1 MNDLELQHLRR
12 EKWRLE
18 GEPLRTL
25 EEAREF
31 VDSVGMCLMY
41 PVSPMPL
48 LPTFAGAVIGSAQQ
62 LPARKASAADPRMVE
77 VEALALRLTRNH
89 FAFMAPLYNGTLL
102 ISPLLLSYFYA
113 LIGDRKPKQPL
124 GSSQRGK
131 ASPLAEHTF
140 RKLEERGPLN
150 RTQLQEQLGGELS
163 PWAIDRVL
171 HELWK
176 ALKILPIDYSADFG
190 NEWDVLYRWAP
201 EAVVEGVRASDAEAL
216 SALISKYLDGVVAAT
231 PEEVEEFFSAVTA
244 RSRVHQV
251 LNALLAAREFN
262 YSPGEGK
269 TLITVSHT
277 GGPAET
283 RPQIGRL
290 PQLRRRRNG

>member
-41 PVSPMPL
+41 PVRPMPL
-48 LPTFAGAVIGSAQQ
+48 LPTFAGAAIGSDQR
-62 LPARKASAADPRMVE
+62 LPSRKASASDPRME
-77 VEALALRLTRNH
+77 EAEALALRLTRNK
-89 FAFMAPLYNGTLL
+89 FAFMALLYNETLL
-102 ISPLLLSYFYA
+102 ISPLLFPYFYA

-124 GSSQRGK
+124 RSRERGK

-140 RKLEERGPLN
+140 RKLEERGPLH
-150 RTQLQEQLGGELS
+150 RTQLQDQLGGELS
-163 PWAIDRVL
+163 PSAVDRVL

-176 ALKILPIDYSADFG
+176 ALKILPIDYSAHSG
-190 NEWDVLYRWAP
+190 NKWDVLYRWAP
-201 EAVVEGVRASDAEAL
+201 EAVAEGVRASDAEAL

-231 PEEVEEFFSAVTA
+231 PEEAEEFFSAITA
-244 RSRVHQV
+244 RSRVRQV

-269 TLITVSHT
+269 TLIAVSHA
-277 GGPAET
+277 GGAAET
-283 RPQIGRL
+283 RPQIERS
-290 PQLRRRRNG
+290 PQFRRRRNG